1 MMKALLGIA
10 TVTILG
16 FSLAVAA
23 ASAAPLSPASAPIA
37 ASDGTV
43 VLVHGCH
50 RGIQRDRGGWHYHG
64 RACHSVQTPPPGL
77 YDRPYNRRY
86 YRGPI
91 CQYKCRFVG
100 PVKTCQ
106 QVCRR

>member
-1 MMKALLGIA
+1 MMKALLNIA

-16 FSLAVAA
+16 VSLAVAA
-23 ASAAPLSPASAPIA
+23 ASAAQLSPTSAPA
-37 ASDGTV
+37 ATTDGTV

-50 RGIQRDRGGWHYHG
+50 HGIQRDRGGWHYHG
-64 RACHSVQTPPPGL
+64 RACQRVQTPPPGL
-77 YDRPYNRRY
+77 KDRSYSRRY

-91 CQYKCRFVG
+91 CQYKCRFIG

-106 QVCRR
+106 QVCRQ

>member
-10 TVTILG
+10 TVTTLG

-23 ASAAPLSPASAPIA
+23 ASAAQLSPSSTPA
-37 ASDGTV
+37 ATTRTDV
-43 VLVHGCH
+43 VPVHGCH

-64 RACHSVQTPPPGL
+64 RACQRVQVPPPGL
-77 YDRPYNRRY
+77 YDRSYNRRY
-86 YRGPI
+86 YRGPF
-91 CQYKCRFVG
+91 CQYRCRFVG